1 MAPSSCTSNDR
12 VGTQVA
18 FFNGQ
23 QVSIPSL
30 ESLTMVG
37 LPNLEDIW
45 TDESPLGLSSLQF
58 LKEIFDL
65 DGLGADAN
73 IETLSELNTIYIKRL
88 PSLRC
93 IWNKNPCGIVR
104 FHNLK
109 QLKVSDCK
117 SLGFLFFPSMVQSL
131 LQLREL
137 EVAFPSLETLRIWC
151 MNSIDIIWDNQV
163 ARESFRKL
171 KSLSIYGCNKL
182 VNIVPS
188 YILGRLKSLESL
200 EVESCGS
207 LEVVFKLQPLSP
219 LDGHPIACF
228 PLKKLELEGLS
239 KLKHVWD
246 KELHSQVQFQCLRS
260 VTVSECESLTSLFPA
275 SIARDLTQLEELK
288 IDECGGIV
296 ELIEKDGLD
305 PRDVFPKLASLELKR
320 LPELKCVYTGTH
332 ALRWPALKILKVDGC
347 NKVEILASQPENE
360 MPLHEQPLFLIE
372 KGAFSNLQELKLDLY
387 GGMEIWHGH
396 SHDGE
401 SFCKVRVLELHHFS
415 KESAI
420 STCRLVRSLTNLQE
434 LVVRNSDIEE
444 LSDIVEAKE
453 GPRHDLK
460 AIPPFSRFFQHLKTL
475 DVSFCDGLSK
485 MFTPTIAGNLVE
497 LTKLRISKCKML
509 TEVICDDGGEEGLV
523 VVFNQLKYMELD
535 GLMGLRCFS
544 SSKYALMFPLV
555 EDVIVSGCPS
565 MKFFSRGTNKYSKV
579 GESYDCRS
587 KVYATCP
594 SFPS

>member
-1 MAPSSCTSNDR
+1 MEAI
-12 VGTQVA
+12 V
-18 FFNGQ
+18 
-23 QVSIPSL
+23 I
-30 ESLTMVG
+30 
-37 LPNLEDIW
+37 ED
-45 TDESPLGLSSLQF
+45 EGSR
-58 LKEIFDL
+58 
-65 DGLGADAN
+65 
-73 IETLSELNTIYIKRL
+73 IETSETLVFSMLTNLWVAGSREVWSEDRL
-88 PSLRC
+88 
-93 IWNKNPCGIVR
+93 
-104 FHNLK
+104 
-109 QLKVSDCK
+109 K
-117 SLGFLFFPSMVQSL
+117 SRYTTLFNQ
-131 LQLREL
+131 

-200 EVESCGS
+200 E
-207 LEVVFKLQPLSP
+207 
-219 LDGHPIACF
+219 
-228 PLKKLELEGLS
+228 LELEGLS

-460 AIPPFSRFFQHLKTL
+460 AIPPFSRFFQH
-475 DVSFCDGLSK
+475 
-485 MFTPTIAGNLVE
+485 
-497 LTKLRISKCKML
+497 
-509 TEVICDDGGEEGLV
+509 
-523 VVFNQLKYMELD
+523 
-535 GLMGLRCFS
+535 
-544 SSKYALMFPLV
+544 
-555 EDVIVSGCPS
+555 
-565 MKFFSRGTNKYSKV
+565 
-579 GESYDCRS
+579 
-587 KVYATCP
+587 
-594 SFPS
+594 